1 MIDKKNI
8 LIIYILIIIE
18 MLILLNSNIVTNNV
32 ILSTKTF
39 VFSIFPS
46 LFPTMVIGN
55 LLIKNNVFL
64 ITPKFIINI
73 FRCLFNFNDNLTS
86 IFIMSFIT
94 GSPSNAVYIDEYLN
108 KGLITNKEAENI
120 LCCTHFIN
128 PLFIISTSIMI
139 FNNVKIGFLLIIILL
154 ISNLIKA
161 FILRNNFNSNS
172 VNNISIKK
180 NSLITEIKQA
190 ISGSINSILLILGIV
205 IMFNILIC
213 LTSLL
218 FNFSPLFKTIINGIL
233 EVTTGI
239 LSIKN
244 LEVSIFLK
252 IIMTYFFLSFGGLC
266 IQLQTI
272 SMITNK
278 KIKYFK
284 YFIFRL
290 I

>member
-108 KGLITNKEAENI
+108 EGLITNKEAENI

-128 PLFIISTSIMI
+128 PLFIISASIMI